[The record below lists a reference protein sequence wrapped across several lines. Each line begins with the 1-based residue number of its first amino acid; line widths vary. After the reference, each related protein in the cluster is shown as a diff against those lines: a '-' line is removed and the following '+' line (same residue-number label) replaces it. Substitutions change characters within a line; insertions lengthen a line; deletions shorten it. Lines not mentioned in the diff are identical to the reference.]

1 MGYEDN
7 AFNSSAGI
15 ELLKQNF
22 RLVFAPSNEDPTQI
36 ESKNLRVITK
46 HFVDNT
52 AQIINNI
59 KRFAKGYTPIAPAD
73 AFESGI
79 YVCPHCLRRDWMWLW
94 DFKDMGYWDGS
105 PISTGNLNFKTTTGL
120 RDFRRNTYPTI
131 VQVNCND
138 VYYCSECS
146 ITHLKKGSCRKCG
159 VSTKKVGCGKDSYTV
174 HFTPPIDEETYE
186 TTRKTAY
193 KTTGAT
199 NVRYN
204 LAKDSQKTGSAKGIV
219 TAFEYKNK
227 NNDSHFDNDQTGYS
241 GNYGTDYKNFADK
254 RKGIPQLLVGYSSP
268 ALTKTNNQQ
277 TMGMP
282 RIGNYPISPMRMM
295 MADPPTRYRC
305 THRSHW
311 RMGSGSG
318 WNSRNSYQMLY
329 RPLGESYWC
338 DSVDPATGRQH
349 GIKYLQ
355 IDNAFNHSDMME
367 CRITSPNPLPPE
379 AVQPKQFGGKP
390 IYRLTLQYENNTS
403 YKPSWTSYGSNESY
417 SKSNWGEKFGK
428 GLSRTTQ
435 NSLYLPMA
443 FTLMPIPEN
452 ITEIDFSPGGI
463 EPCPNDPA
471 LEEVIA
477 TLECDDL
484 VNGELPENIQLDKG
498 VTIKKLIDDN
508 RQDIVD
514 TLNDYAGG
522 FINNEISPLL
532 LENTSNRGILLN
544 KKYRGWIDLSDPIIN
559 LAGKEVPR
567 QLFLNNKIDKAKTW
581 LKEYCKNTLFNPE
594 IAPAGKATFGY
605 MGYFES
611 SRSYADQ
618 FSKKV
623 LHKPY
628 AKWLESTRHLEAGII
643 PMIVG
648 TENSITTVS
657 SPWSPAFT
665 RKLKGTK
672 VAGTQTPMKPFITS
686 SPSAFLPINLLARTS
701 MPVAGI
707 GGVVTKAVTSEIKD
721 IKILH
726 YVDVGLN
733 FVDDETMTSY
743 TVMRCNTCN
752 EIVDAGGVL
761 PYRIAR
767 GEVNESGKV
776 TGKNPAL
783 SQEYF
788 DTEVAH
794 EADGGGKY
802 KPYITNDGVTICP
815 AWGIDEPSAQ
825 KYGKEMLLGGSSTSL
840 TIGARTK

>member
-7 AFNSSAGI
+7 AFNSPAGI

-22 RLVFAPSNEDPTQI
+22 RLVFAPSTQDPTQI

-59 KRFAKGYTPIAPAD
+59 KRFAKGYTPIPPAD

-94 DFKDMGYWDGS
+94 DFKDMGYWDGD
-105 PISTGNLNFKTTTGL
+105 PISTGNLNFRTTTGL

-138 VYYCSECS
+138 VYYCGDCS
-146 ITHLKKGSCRKCG
+146 ITQTKSGNCVKCNK
-159 VSTKKVGCGKDSYTV
+159 STTKVGCGKDSYTV
-174 HFTPPIDEETYE
+174 HFTPPIDEQTYE
-186 TTRKTAY
+186 TTSKTAY
-193 KTTGAT
+193 KTTGQT
-199 NVRYN
+199 NVRFN
-204 LAKDSQKTGSAKGIV
+204 LSKDSQKYKYAKGIA

-227 NNDSHFDNDQTGYS
+227 DTDSHFKTDQTGYVYGS
-241 GNYGTDYKNFADK
+241 NYNNFADK
-254 RKGIPQLLVGYSSP
+254 RKGIPQLLVGYSSS
-268 ALTKTNNQQ
+268 ALIKTNNRQ

-282 RIGNYPISPMRMM
+282 RVDKYPISPMRMM

-305 THRSHW
+305 NHRSHW
-311 RMGSGSG
+311 RMGSGGGG
-318 WNSRNSYQMLY
+318 WSSMNSYQMLY

-355 IDNAFNHSDMME
+355 TDSAFNHSDMME
-367 CRITSPNPLPPE
+367 CRITSPNPLPPD
-379 AVQPKQFGGKP
+379 AIQPKQFGGKP
-390 IYRLTLQYENNTS
+390 IYRLTLQYENNTQYS
-403 YKPSWTSYGSNESY
+403 PSWTTYGRGNGSH
-417 SKSNWGEKFGK
+417 SKSNWGEKFSS
-428 GLSRTTQ
+428 LSRTTQ
-435 NSLYLPMA
+435 KSLYLPMA
-443 FTLMPIPEN
+443 FTLMPIPED
-452 ITEIDFSPGGI
+452 ITEIDFSPGGR

-471 LEEVIA
+471 LEEVIG

-498 VTIKKLIDDN
+498 LTVKKLIDAG

-514 TLNDYAGG
+514 TINDYAGG
-522 FINNEISPLL
+522 FIDNKLSPLL

-544 KKYRGWIDLSDPIIN
+544 KKYRGWIDLSDSIIN

-581 LKEYCKNTLFNPE
+581 LKEYCKDTLFNSD
-594 IAPAGKATFGY
+594 IAPAGEATFGLMDY
-605 MGYFES
+605 YAVNQRYSSGFET
-611 SRSYADQ
+611 
-618 FSKKV
+618 KV
-623 LHKPY
+623 LHKP
-628 AKWLESTRHLEAGII
+628 KFQWLESTRHLEAAII

-648 TENSITTVS
+648 TENSITTAA
-657 SPWSPAFT
+657 SPWSKEFT

-672 VAGTQTPMKPFITS
+672 VAGTDTPMKPFVTS
-686 SPSAFLPINLLARTS
+686 SPSAFLPITLVARTS

-707 GGVVTKAVTSEIKD
+707 GGTVTKAVTSELKD
-721 IKILH
+721 IKMLH
-726 YVDVGLN
+726 YVDIGLN

-743 TVMRCNTCN
+743 TVMRCDTCN
-752 EIVDAGGVL
+752 EIVNAGGVL
-761 PYRIAR
+761 PYRIAN
-767 GEVNESGKV
+767 GEVDESGKV
-776 TGKNPAL
+776 TGKNSAL
-783 SQEYF
+783 TQEYF
-788 DTEVAH
+788 DIEVAH